1 MSEIYPPN
9 EPVSKPEPLPE
20 PHRPERWG
28 GSAWIAG
35 VILIVVGLVVLV
47 QNLNLL
53 GPNFRL
59 NNVWALF
66 ILIPALGSLF
76 QVWRDFQENG
86 RLTYRSR
93 GPLVGGLVLLFVT
106 AVFLLNLDW
115 GKVWPVFLI
124 LAGLGALLG
133 AFFR

>member
-9 EPVSKPEPLPE
+9 EPVSGPDPRPETN
-20 PHRPERWG
+20 RPERWG

-35 VILIVVGLVVLV
+35 VVLIVIGVVVLV
-47 QNLNLL
+47 QNLNLM
-53 GPNFRL
+53 GPNFRF
-59 NNVWALF
+59 NNPWALF

-76 QVWRDFQENG
+76 QVWRDYQENG

>member
-1 MSEIYPPN
+1 VPG
-9 EPVSKPEPLPE
+9 PEPR
-20 PHRPERWG
+20 RPERWG

-35 VILIVVGLVVLV
+35 VVLIVVGVVILV
-47 QNLNLL
+47 QNLNLF
-53 GPNFRL
+53 GPWEL
-59 NNVWALF
+59 INNPWALF
-66 ILIPALGSLF
+66 ILIPALGSLY
-76 QVWRDFQENG
+76 QVWRDFQDNG

-133 AFFR
+133 SFFR